1 MRVLVFSLLLF
12 TLIGCA
18 PSVKE
23 TKPTTVSPAVRIR
36 VYSGGVE
43 VGRWET
49 NQYTYVGGWNQ
60 IDFVD
65 IHSGKKIVVYGP
77 VVIEEL

>member
-1 MRVLVFSLLLF
+1 MKVLVFSLLLF
-12 TLIGCA
+12 VGCS
-18 PSVKE
+18 SVKKE
-23 TKPTTVSPAVRIR
+23 IPLVIPVTAPAVRIH

-60 IDFVD
+60 IDFID

>member
-43 VGRWET
+43 QVEQRPRRVGIRGQPP
-49 NQYTYVGGWNQ
+49 QYR
-60 IDFVD
+60 
-65 IHSGKKIVVYGP
+65 SEERGP
-77 VVIEEL
+77 GEGEQ